1 MIELNCPSCG
11 GQLEL
16 PENLDIAHCMYCGT
30 KILIQDKDKSN
41 EQINLKRYKELSNTA
56 FEAKNFEETIKYCNK
71 VLEIDTKDIEAWINK
86 AISTSKLSTVAH
98 NRYEESV
105 SYLDKANQLAPD
117 DARILKAK
125 KEVKHNQSTWL
136 NDLGVDAIKHAHKI
150 YKIQDVEAYARRESR
165 DKYREAMKYFLDAWW
180 FAPDDETILKNIT
193 TCAKSAHWIS
203 WSKAVTE
210 KIDRRE
216 SLQAKQDAIKQLPRK
231 RKELDNLQEELN
243 KLESDKGFFIGLK
256 IRETENRIR
265 LHQNEI
271 NRLEKIVLI
280 SNELENR
287 QFRCVVS

>member
-16 PENLDIAHCMYCGT
+16 PENLEIAHCMYCGT

-71 VLEIDTKDIEAWINK
+71 VLEIDTNDIEAWINK

-231 RKELDNLQEELN
+231 RKELDRTQEKLN
-243 KLESDKGFFIGLK
+243 KLNSDKGFFVGAK
-256 IRETENRIR
+256 ILGTEDRIKQ
-265 LHQNEI
+265 LQKEI
-271 NRLEKIVLI
+271 KRLERNA
-280 SNELENR
+280 SF
-287 QFRCVVS
+287 QQ